1 MELNTIEYILEKIR
15 YFNSKLI
22 VNIKKTKLEDIDS
35 WFYDKVLGEITNKN
49 HSFFQITGIKKSVN
63 QRCFEQP
70 IIIQNEIGYLGII
83 RKKIN
88 NEYHYLMQY
97 KVEPGNI
104 NKIQISPTIQATKSN
119 FTQKHGGRKP
129 AYLDYFIDASK
140 YKIIADQIQSE
151 QSSRFLGKRNR
162 NIIIELPENT
172 KIKVL
177 DCHDWMTLK
186 QIKQLMRYDNIV
198 NMDTRTVLSCIPTSV
213 EYHTEH
219 EINQVKNSFSDKSLF
234 NSIYYGDKTNHIPY
248 IYQYINNFKMF
259 SNVTI
264 EKIPLFKLKNWSMEN
279 GEFIS
284 KIPFNFKVIFCN
296 INIEGREVQSWGQPL
311 FEATGMAL
319 FGLFTCIDNGI
330 RKFLIK
336 CRPEI
341 GCFDAIEIGP
351 SVQKEFIS
359 NKPEDKVEH
368 LFNEMLNKK
377 QGVLFNTILSE
388 EGGRF
393 YHEQNRNVIIEIEKN
408 KLELPKEY
416 FWCDYKTLNMLI
428 QVNNTLN
435 IQLRNLLS
443 VLEF

>member
-22 VNIKKTKLEDIDS
+22 VNIEKTNLENIDS
-35 WFYDKVLGEITNKN
+35 WFYDNVLGEITNKN
-49 HSFFQITGIKKSVN
+49 RSFFQITGIKKSVN

-83 RKKIN
+83 RKKIK

-97 KVEPGNI
+97 KIEPGNV

-172 KIKVL
+172 KIKIL
-177 DCHDWMTLK
+177 NSHDWMTLK

-219 EINQVKNSFSDKSLF
+219 EINQIKNSFSDKALF
-234 NSIYYGDKTNHIPY
+234 NSIYYGDNTNHIPD

-259 SNVTI
+259 SNITTK
-264 EKIPLFKLKNWSMEN
+264 KIPLFKLKNWSMEN

-296 INIEGREVQSWGQPL
+296 INIEGREVQSWSQPL

-319 FGLFTCIDNGI
+319 FGLFTCTDNGVK
-330 RKFLIK
+330 KFLVK

-377 QGVLFNTILSE
+377 QSVLFDTILSE

-393 YHEQNRNVIIEIEKN
+393 YHEQNRNVVIEIEKN
-408 KLELPKEY
+408 KLELPEEY